1 MPTTH
6 PSESVSELERE
17 NCALRLKLERAENI
31 IRTFQ
36 YDAAG
41 LMERHQVEESLR
53 QSEARLQMELADT
66 KLLQSISAHLIHEEH
81 VDKLYS
87 EITDAALTIMQSDFS
102 SMQMYYPER
111 GTAGEL
117 RLLAS
122 TGLNQEGKDFWAW
135 VGVEAGTTCAV
146 AMRTGKR
153 FMSSDMYT
161 CEYVVSTPDHEMFAR
176 AGVLAAQSTPLFS
189 RSGELLGM
197 ISTHWRRN
205 HTPSDRDLNL
215 LDILAR
221 QAADLIERKK
231 GEEAL
236 RRSQIALTEADRR
249 KDEFLAT
256 LAHELRNPLAPIR
269 NALQIIQTD
278 PTSNKVQELLPMMD
292 RQVIHLVRLIDDLLD
307 VSRIRQGKIELRKEK
322 ITLQSAVRDAT
333 ELCLPFVK
341 SNGHSLILNVPD
353 EPLWI
358 NADSTRVAQII
369 SNLLNNAVKYTPHGG
384 KITVSAHSENG
395 RAVLSVSD
403 TGQGIPA
410 DMLPKVFDL
419 FTQVDRTLERSLG
432 GLGIGLALVKQ
443 FLDMH
448 DGEIEAK
455 SPGLNMGST
464 FTIRLPL
471 VSAPEVGHDKEIVT
485 DDLTSMAYAE
495 TLRVLVVDDNV
506 ASAQT
511 MGWILEL
518 DGHEAKLAHDGN
530 DALAVAIEFK
540 PDAIL
545 LDIDLPG
552 MNGHDLCRELRK
564 KPQFKNTLLVAQTGF
579 GQDRDR
585 LLAKEAGFDHH
596 LVKPVDLAQLSKLL
610 ADTSV
615 SKTPRF

>member
-1 MPTTH
+1 MPM
-6 PSESVSELERE
+6 PIAFPPKSYSDLEEE
-17 NCALRLKLERAENI
+17 NNALRLKLSKAESIIQNI
-31 IRTFQ
+31 Q
-36 YDAAG
+36 LDAVNQVG
-41 LMERHQVEESLR
+41 RQQVEESLR

-66 KLLQSISAHLIHEEH
+66 KLLQSISAHLIYEEH
-81 VDKLYS
+81 VDSLYS
-87 EITDAALTIMQSDFS
+87 EITDAALTIMQSDFA

-111 GTAGEL
+111 GTKGEL
-117 RLLAS
+117 KLLAS
-122 TGLNQEGKDFWAW
+122 SGLSQEGREFWAW
-135 VGVEAGTTCAV
+135 VGDGSGTLCAV
-146 AMRTGKR
+146 AMWTGKR
-153 FMSSDMYT
+153 VMSSDMYN
-161 CEYVVSTPDHEMFAR
+161 CEHVINTPDHEMFAR

-197 ISTHWRRN
+197 ISTHWTRN

-236 RRSQIALTEADRR
+236 RQTQIALTEADRR

-269 NALQIIQTD
+269 NALQIMRADSTGD
-278 PTSNKVQELLPMMD
+278 KVQELLPMMD
-292 RQVIHLVRLIDDLLD
+292 RQVVHLVRLIDDLLD
-307 VSRIRQGKIELRKEK
+307 VSRIRQGKIELRREK
-322 ITLQSAVRDAT
+322 ITLQNAVYDAV
-333 ELCLPFVK
+333 EICHLFIERN
-341 SNGHSLILNVPD
+341 SHSLTLSLPE
-353 EPLWI
+353 EPIWI
-358 NADSTRVAQII
+358 DADSTRIAQII
-369 SNLLNNAVKYTPHGG
+369 SNLLNNAVKYTPRGG
-384 KITVSAHSENG
+384 HIVVSAYSDSGN
-395 RAVLSVSD
+395 AVLSVTD

-419 FTQVDRTLERSLG
+419 FTQVDRNLERSQG

-448 DGEIEAK
+448 SGTIKAT
-455 SPGLNMGST
+455 SSGLNQGCT
-464 FTIRLPL
+464 FTISLPL
-471 VSAPEVGHDKEIVT
+471 ATAPDVGTSCTDHDEENLA
-485 DDLTSMAYAE
+485 LTNVD

-511 MGWILEL
+511 MSWILEL
-518 DGHEAKLAHDGN
+518 EGHETKLAHDGV
-530 DALAVAIEFK
+530 DALVLANTFI

-564 KPQFKNTLLVAQTGF
+564 NSQFKDTLIVAQTGF

-585 LLAKEAGFDHH
+585 LLTTEAGFDYH
-596 LVKPVDLAQLSKLL
+596 LVKPFDFKLL
-610 ADTSV
+610 SQLLVNVRVA
-615 SKTPRF
+615 KN